1 MAASEAHNNN
11 KKRSNRRR
19 KKRRTEDFSSSSES
33 SSSESS
39 ESSHEDLDDPEKE
52 IPKQDINI
60 DDIDIDSETETNTLT
75 TDNSSNKLIP
85 QDLSITEKQQLN
97 TIPFTKT
104 SISNITNDNQLK
116 TIPNINEI
124 NKNLDQRKNQL
135 NNEFL
140 KIMTNEFGDDLDE
153 LRKKP
158 DFSEKSLVILAKTL
172 QLGVNMFDIDV
183 LNGLIQESG
192 NTNTE

>member
-1 MAASEAHNNN
+1 MAASDAHNNN

-33 SSSESS
+33 SSSSSS
-39 ESSHEDLDDPEKE
+39 ESDHEDLDEPEKE
-52 IPKQDINI
+52 ILKQDINI
-60 DDIDIDSETETNTLT
+60 DDIDIESDNENSALT
-75 TDNSSNKLIP
+75 HDKGNKLIP
-85 QDLSITEKQQLN
+85 QNLSITEKQQLS
-97 TIPFTKT
+97 TVPFTTT
-104 SISNITNDNQLK
+104 SISNITNDNQIK
-116 TIPNINEI
+116 NIPNINEI
-124 NKNLDQRKNQL
+124 SKNLDQKKTQL

-140 KIMTNEFGDDLDE
+140 KIMTTEFGDDLDE

-158 DFSEKSLVILAKTL
+158 DFTEKSLVILAKTL

-192 NTNTE
+192 NTSNQ

>member
-1 MAASEAHNNN
+1 MAALDAHNNN

-33 SSSESS
+33 SSSSSS
-39 ESSHEDLDDPEKE
+39 ESDHEDLDEPEKE
-52 IPKQDINI
+52 ILKQDINI
-60 DDIDIDSETETNTLT
+60 DDIDIESDNENSALTN
-75 TDNSSNKLIP
+75 DKGNKLIP
-85 QDLSITEKQQLN
+85 QNLSITEKQQLS
-97 TIPFTKT
+97 IVPFTTT
-104 SISNITNDNQLK
+104 SISNITNDNQIK
-116 TIPNINEI
+116 NTPNINEI
-124 NKNLDQRKNQL
+124 SKNLDQKKTQL

-140 KIMTNEFGDDLDE
+140 KIMTTEFGDDLDE

-158 DFSEKSLVILAKTL
+158 DFTEKSLVILAKTL

-192 NTNTE
+192 NTSNQ

>member
-1 MAASEAHNNN
+1 MAASDAHNNN

-52 IPKQDINI
+52 IPEQDINI

-172 QLGVNMFDIDV
+172 QSGVNMFDIDV